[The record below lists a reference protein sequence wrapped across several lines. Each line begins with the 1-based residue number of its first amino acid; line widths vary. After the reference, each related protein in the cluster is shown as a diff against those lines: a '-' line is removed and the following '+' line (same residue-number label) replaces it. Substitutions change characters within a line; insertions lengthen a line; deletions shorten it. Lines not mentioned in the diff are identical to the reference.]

1 MARFII
7 HTLYKINNPT
17 GCDKESSVKI
27 LTHCNTGSLATG
39 GYGTALGVIRALQDL
54 GRLHT
59 AFCTETRFC
68 EIESVEKVD
77 FKSDNSSKDSENLTV
92 FAMHQPQQSQK
103 LV

>member
-1 MARFII
+1 MKKLII
-7 HTLYKINNPT
+7 LNI

-59 AFCTETRFC
+59 AFCTETRFY

-77 FKSDNSSKDSENLTV
+77 FKSDNSSKDITFRKVNGLCHASTP
-92 FAMHQPQQSQK
+92 AAQK

>member
-1 MARFII
+1 MILYHSLYIGLLFFSITCTRVLFI
-7 HTLYKINNPT
+7 HYTEKINNPI
-17 GCDKESSVKI
+17 GCDKESSIKI

-68 EIESVEKVD
+68 EIES
-77 FKSDNSSKDSENLTV
+77 
-92 FAMHQPQQSQK
+92 M
-103 LV
+103 

>member
-7 HTLYKINNPT
+7 HTLECTLLKKLIILNI

-68 EIESVEKVD
+68 EIES
-77 FKSDNSSKDSENLTV
+77 
-92 FAMHQPQQSQK
+92 M
-103 LV
+103 

>member
-1 MARFII
+1 MLQKRNVLQYSIGSLFI
-7 HTLYKINNPT
+7 HSTENINNPI

-54 GRLHT
+54 GRLQT

-68 EIESVEKVD
+68 EKESVEMVD
-77 FKSDNSSKDSENLTV
+77 FMFFITEPLNL
-92 FAMHQPQQSQK
+92 QK
-103 LV
+103 TKT